1 MSGISVVTPATGD
14 PVSLAEAKAHLRV
27 TDGSDDALIVGYLM
41 AARQHVEDFTGRT
54 LSLQTYDYKID
65 DELCDEIV
73 LPRPP
78 LVSVTSVSYVDING
92 ATQTLSAALYQV
104 DTGILFGRIVPAYQ
118 ATYPSVRS
126 QPNAVAVRF
135 QAGYSQI
142 PEPIRQ
148 AILLL
153 VSHFYDNRQPV
164 LIGAISSE
172 LPFSVVAL
180 LSPYKVWL

>member
-1 MSGISVVTPATGD
+1 MSGISVVTAVTSD

-27 TDGSDDALIVGYLM
+27 TEGDEDALIVSYLI
-41 AARQHVEDFTGRT
+41 AARQYVEDYTGRQ
-54 LSLQTYDYKID
+54 LSLVTYDFKMD
-65 DELCDEIV
+65 DELCSEIV

-78 LVSVTSVSYVDING
+78 LVSVTSVTYVDING
-92 ATQTLSAALYQV
+92 ATQTLSSSLYRV

-118 ATYPSVRS
+118 ATYPSVRV
-126 QPNAVAVRF
+126 QPDAVTVRF

-142 PEPIRQ
+142 PEPIRM

-153 VSHFYDNRQPV
+153 VGQWYDNRSAV
-164 LIGAISSE
+164 TVGATVNE
-172 LPFSVVAL
+172 VPFAVVAL

>member
-1 MSGISVVTPATGD
+1 MSGISVVTAATVD

-27 TDGSDDALIVGYLM
+27 TSSDDDALIVGYLV
-41 AARQHVEDFTGRT
+41 AARQFVEDYTGRT

-65 DELCDEIV
+65 DELCGEIL

-92 ATQTLSAALYQV
+92 ATQTLSPSLYQV

-118 ATYPSVRS
+118 ATYPSVRV
-126 QPNAVAVRF
+126 QPNAVTVRF
-135 QAGYSQI
+135 QAGYTQI

-164 LIGAISSE
+164 VIGTSFSE
-172 LPFSVVAL
+172 LTFSVVAL
-180 LSPYKVWL
+180 LTPYKVYL

>member
-1 MSGISVVTPATGD
+1 MSGISVVTAATVD
-14 PVSLAEAKAHLRV
+14 PVSLAEAKAHLRA
-27 TDGSDDALIVGYLM
+27 TESEDDALIVGYLM
-41 AARQHVEDFTGRT
+41 AARQHVEDYTGRQ
-54 LSLQTYDYKID
+54 LSPVTYDFQID
-65 DELCDEIV
+65 GELSGEIV

-78 LVSVTSVSYVDING
+78 LVSVASVSYVDMSG
-92 ATQTLSAALYQV
+92 ATQTLSPSLYQV
-104 DTGILFGRIVPAYQ
+104 DTGALFGRIVPAYQ

-126 QPNAVAVRF
+126 QPNAVTVRF

-164 LIGAISSE
+164 NIGSAVSD
-172 LPFSVVAL
+172 LPFSVAAL
-180 LSPYKVWL
+180 LSPYKVYL

>member
-1 MSGISVVTPATGD
+1 MSLISIVTAATVD

-27 TDGSDDALIVGYLM
+27 VESNEDALIAGYLM
-41 AARQHVEDFTGRT
+41 AARQHVEDYTGRT

-65 DELCDEIV
+65 DELSNEIV
-73 LPRPP
+73 MPRPP

-92 ATQTLSAALYQV
+92 TTQTLSSALYQV
-104 DTGILFGRIVPAYQ
+104 DTGVLFGRIVPAYQ
-118 ATYPSVRS
+118 ATYPSIRS
-126 QPNAVAVRF
+126 QPNAVTVRF

-164 LIGAISSE
+164 LIGTISSE
-172 LPFSVVAL
+172 LPFSVVVL
-180 LSPYKVWL
+180 LSPYKVYL